1 MFRLQKHERKNP
13 MASIAARVLFVGYT
27 VALSMIMMGRGDL
40 VWRAIAYGHY
50 FMLREINKP
59 WPNPSIFKH

>member
-1 MFRLQKHERKNP
+1 
-13 MASIAARVLFVGYT
+13 MASIAARILLVGYT

-40 VWRAIAYGHY
+40 VWKGIAYGHY

-59 WPNPSIFKH
+59 WPNPDVFKHQPTGH